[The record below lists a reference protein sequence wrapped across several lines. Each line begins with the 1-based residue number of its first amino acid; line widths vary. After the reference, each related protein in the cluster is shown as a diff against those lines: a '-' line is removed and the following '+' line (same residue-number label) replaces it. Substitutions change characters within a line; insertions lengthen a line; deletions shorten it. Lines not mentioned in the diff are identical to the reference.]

1 MSAEDNMF
9 KLDLSAILRAFSM
22 AAETYDDVAALQ
34 REVGTRMLERLDYI
48 NSKPDVI
55 LDLGAGTGE
64 HTASLARRF
73 PRAKVIGM
81 DLAEPM
87 LKKLR
92 QRSSWRRPLRAVCA
106 DMQALPFAD
115 NSIDLIYSN
124 LSLQWSPSLDKTFAE
139 FRRVLRP
146 GGFVLFST
154 FGPDTLRELRESWLA
169 VDSGEHVH
177 EFVDMHDIGDAVL
190 RSGLAEPVMD
200 VEAFTLTYKD
210 VYALMRELKAL
221 GAHNVTTNRSRSL
234 TGRGLLRTFEQAYE
248 KYRVAGLLPASYEV
262 VYGHA
267 WAASDNKS
275 ASVSIESLSGAK

>member
-1 MSAEDNMF
+1 MSAEDKMF
-9 KLDLSAILRAFSM
+9 NLDQRAIRRAFAM
-22 AAETYDDVAALQ
+22 AAETYDEVAALQ
-34 REVGTRMLERLDYI
+34 REVGSRMLERLDFI
-48 NSKPDVI
+48 NSKPEVI

-64 HTASLARRF
+64 HTVSLARRF
-73 PRAKVIGM
+73 PRAKVIGL

-92 QRSSWRRPLRAVCA
+92 KRSSWRRPLRAVCA

-124 LSLQWSPSLDKTFAE
+124 LALQWSPSLDKTFAE
-139 FRRVLRP
+139 FRRVLRTN
-146 GGFVLFST
+146 GFVLFST
-154 FGPDTLRELRESWLA
+154 FGPDTLCELRASWLEA
-169 VDSGEHVH
+169 DAGEHVH
-177 EFVDMHDIGDAVL
+177 HFVDMHDIGDAVL

-200 VEAFTLTYKD
+200 VESFTLTYKD

-221 GAHNVTTNRSRSL
+221 GAHNVTINRTRGL

-248 KYRVAGLLPASYEV
+248 KYRVAGLLPVSYEV

-267 WAASDNKS
+267 WVVSDKHS
-275 ASVSIESLSGAK
+275 ASISIDSLLGAK